1 MGEDWIRRTEKTWKV
16 SVRKKVERY
25 LAGPSLLEAGE
36 EGVVIYTVHLLDPAC
51 SVTIGTRVVLFQ
63 RTPRAIVAV
72 LWENQVIG
80 SIDGDAARDLQNMF
94 DSEPGLCR
102 TLKAE
107 IPGIDRTSGQAELS
121 VAER

>member
-1 MGEDWIRRTEKTWKV
+1 MLPTCRSFAVLSDLDSRPNFQV
-16 SVRKKVERY
+16 DSVPAID
-25 LAGPSLLEAGE
+25 LAHTVGSK
-36 EGVVIYTVHLLDPAC
+36 VVI
-51 SVTIGTRVVLFQ
+51 FQ
-63 RTPRAIVAV
+63 RTQRATVAV

-94 DSEPGLCR
+94 DSEPSLRR

-107 IPGIDRTSGQAELS
+107 IIGIDRASGRAELS